1 MGEQNKIVVEHYP
14 VDKLPEELRE
24 GLDTGQMVRVTVEP
38 EEADTVGK
46 PRRTWTSFLG
56 SAPGL
61 YGSPEE
67 VVAYIRALRDES
79 DR

>member
-1 MGEQNKIVVEHYP
+1 MGEIKRIVVEGFP
-14 VDKLPEELRE
+14 VENLPEAVRRGIEN
-24 GLDTGQMVRVTVEP
+24 GQLVRVTVE
-38 EEADTVGK
+38 ADTAGPPAQK
-46 PRRTWTSFLG
+46 RTMRSFLG

-67 VVAYIRALRDES
+67 VVDYIRGLRDES